1 MSRIFLTK
9 NSQFLTKCPFQHGL
23 LLVLPPPSGMKGRDN
38 PKKTRSGEKGKNMGL
53 KMAKRWAWKGNAMLS
68 ECMVISQEE
77 ARWRHLASKVLETQ
91 DGTARPC
98 CFHDESGRG
107 ERRRV
112 RPKAGGFWSVMD
124 VVRY

>member
-1 MSRIFLTK
+1 
-9 NSQFLTKCPFQHGL
+9 
-23 LLVLPPPSGMKGRDN
+23 MKGRDN
-38 PKKTRSGEKGKNMGL
+38 PKKTRSGEKGKDMGRE
-53 KMAKRWAWKGNAMLS
+53 KAKRWAWKGNAMLS

-77 ARWRHLASKVLETQ
+77 ARLRHLASKVLETQ

-112 RPKAGGFWSVMD
+112 RPKARGFWSVMD
-124 VVRY
+124 VVRC